1 LAGSTLPAAPA
12 PPTNRYVDPSACFGC
27 HAEIARNYLQT
38 GMGRS
43 FFRPS
48 AASTVEAYTSNNQ
61 FYHSLSDTHYSIERR
76 GGEQPGGTYYQRRW
90 QIGLDGK
97 ETNLEELTIDYV
109 LGSGN
114 HARSYL
120 HKTARGT
127 LIELPLGWY
136 AEKGGGWGMG
146 PGFDARH
153 PATRRVVSYECVFC
167 HDGYPQ
173 IPPNRDPGAEPV
185 FSGELP
191 KGIDCQRCHGPG
203 GHHVAIAGRA
213 GATPEQ
219 IRANIV
225 NPARLSPKQRLDLCF
240 QCHLETTSTAFPAL
254 IRRFNRAPFSFVP
267 GEPLEAF
274 ELSFDHAPAT
284 GHDDKFEIVGSSAY
298 RLRKSRCFGES
309 KGALTCE
316 TCHDPHRSPRG
327 DGAARHYSQVCR
339 QCHTAAFNEIV
350 GRGAHPAA
358 DDCVTCHMPKRRT
371 EDVVHV
377 VMTDHLIQR
386 RPPARDLLADL
397 AERHPTEAEEY
408 HGEVVPYDP
417 PALPRG
423 GPDALYL
430 ALAQVSMQNNLRTG
444 VVELDRLLAA
454 QQPAEAEWYIQLGN
468 ARLRSGEPRKAAT
481 AYEHAVQSKPQSVRA
496 LQALAQALRASGDV
510 TRADEVLRR
519 ATQLAPSEAASWY
532 QLATLTFESGRFTEA
547 LEQMEKAT
555 KLDPDLPGAY
565 STMAATRAAAGQ
577 WDAAQ
582 AALREAL
589 RIDPYDAVAWDLRGR
604 ALAEKGQF
612 PESLYNFAKANYYR
626 PNFAPYLYEY
636 GVALSSAGE
645 LDRAREMAD
654 AALKADPKLAEA
666 HVLRG
671 RLLVQKRQLPE
682 AANEYR
688 EAIGLRPD
696 FARARL
702 DLASVLAAQGNMEQ
716 AVEQLR
722 EASKSNDPETA
733 RLAVDAL
740 RRLGRR

>member
-1 LAGSTLPAAPA
+1 MTLAVSTLTEAAPV
-12 PPTNRYVDPSACFGC
+12 PPPNRYVDPSACAGC

-48 AASTVEAYTSNNQ
+48 AANTVETYTSNNQ
-61 FYHSLSDTHYSIERR
+61 FYHALSDTHYAMEQR
-76 GGEQPGGTYYQRRW
+76 GGVYYQRRW
-90 QIGLDGK
+90 QTGFDGQ
-97 ETNLEELTIDYV
+97 ETNVEELTIDFV

-120 HKTARGT
+120 HKTTRGT

-146 PGFDARH
+146 PGFDSRH
-153 PATRRVVSYECVFC
+153 PATRRLVPYECIFC
-167 HDGYPQ
+167 HNRYPQ
-173 IPPNRDPGAEPV
+173 IPVANEAPGAEPV

-191 KGIDCQRCHGPG
+191 QGIDCQRCHGPG
-203 GHHVAIAGRA
+203 GRHVTIAGSL
-213 GATPEQ
+213 GATPAQ
-219 IRANIV
+219 IRASIV
-225 NPARLSPKQRLDLCF
+225 NPSRLSPKQQLDLCF

-267 GEPLEAF
+267 GEPLAAF
-274 ELSFDHAPAT
+274 ELSFDHALAT
-284 GHDDKFEIVGSSAY
+284 GHDDKFELVGSSAY
-298 RLRKSRCFGES
+298 RLRKSRCFRES

-316 TCHDPHRSPRG
+316 TCHDPHRISSG
-327 DGAARHYSQVCR
+327 DGAVRHYSQACR
-339 QCHTAAFNEIV
+339 QCHATAFNKLV
-350 GRGAHPAA
+350 SRGAHPAA
-358 DDCVTCHMPKRRT
+358 DECVTCHMPKRRT

-386 RPPARDLLADL
+386 RPPSRDLLADL

-408 HGEVVPYDP
+408 RAEVVPYDP
-417 PALPRG
+417 PALPQS
-423 GPDALYL
+423 GPDALYA

-454 QQPAEAEWYIQLGN
+454 QRPPEAEWYIQLGN
-468 ARLRSGEPRKAAT
+468 AWRSSGKPRNAAT
-481 AYEHAVQSKPQSVRA
+481 AYERAVRLNPGSVRA
-496 LQALAQALRASGDV
+496 SQALAQALRASGEA
-510 TRADEVLRR
+510 TRAGEVLQK
-519 ATQLAPSEAASWY
+519 AIELAPSEAASWY
-532 QLATLTFESGRFTEA
+532 QLGTLAFGSGRLAEA
-547 LEQMEKAT
+547 LEQLEKAV
-555 KLDPDLPGAY
+555 KLDSDLAGAY
-565 STMAATRAAAGQ
+565 TTMAAIRAAAGQ
-577 WDAAQ
+577 SDAAQ

-589 RIDPYDAVAWDLRGR
+589 RIDPYDAAAWDLAGR
-604 ALAEKGQF
+604 TRAEKGQF
-612 PESLYNFAKANYYR
+612 PESIYNFEKANFYR

-636 GVALSSAGE
+636 GVALSSARE
-645 LDRAREMAD
+645 LDRAQEMAD
-654 AALKADPKLAEA
+654 AALKADPNLAEA

-682 AANEYR
+682 AATEYR
-688 EAIGLRPD
+688 EAITLRPD
-696 FARARL
+696 FARIRL
-702 DLASVLAAQGNMEQ
+702 DLASVLAAQGDMEQ

-740 RRLGRR
+740 RRLGQR